1 VEGLHFLLA
10 ALPSFHRQ
18 GIQLTAKRYM
28 YVMLEFL
35 SLVEPKKQT
44 NKTPFNPVS
53 QEASCWAS
61 AFDMKPP
68 FLDS

>member
-1 VEGLHFLLA
+1 
-10 ALPSFHRQ
+10 
-18 GIQLTAKRYM
+18 M